1 LPKLDATSWF
11 AVFAPI
17 NTPAPI
23 VNQLTT
29 EIAKVMSTPAFKQ
42 KAVEM
47 GAEAVYMNP
56 KQLDEFIKAEN
67 GRWTSVVKAA
77 KIEAD

>member
-1 LPKLDATSWF
+1 M
-11 AVFAPI
+11 
-17 NTPAPI
+17 
-23 VNQLTT
+23 T
-29 EIAKVMSTPAFKQ
+29 EPAFKQ

-56 KQLDEFIKAEN
+56 KQLDEFIKTEN
-67 GRWTSVVKAA
+67 TRWTAVVKAA